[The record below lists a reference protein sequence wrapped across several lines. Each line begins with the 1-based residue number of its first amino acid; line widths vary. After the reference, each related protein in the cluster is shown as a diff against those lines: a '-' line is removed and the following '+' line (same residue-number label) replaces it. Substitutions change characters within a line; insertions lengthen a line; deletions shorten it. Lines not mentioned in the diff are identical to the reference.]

1 MKEGDDTD
9 WNRVEYVMCFVGV
22 FESSLVVTCCL
33 LALSPCSAYL
43 SLEEV
48 DDVSSGCGESFSV
61 VVVSNIFE
69 GKPILQRH
77 RCV

>member
-1 MKEGDDTD
+1 MHELR
-9 WNRVEYVMCFVGV
+9 NVFVRM
-22 FESSLVVTCCL
+22 FESSVAVTCCV
-33 LALSPCSAYL
+33 LALSPCSTYL
-43 SLEEV
+43 SLKEV

-61 VVVSNIFE
+61 VVVSNVFE

>member
-1 MKEGDDTD
+1 MKEGEDSD
-9 WNRVEYVMCFVGV
+9 WTRMDYVMYLCECV
-22 FESSLVVTCCL
+22 
-33 LALSPCSAYL
+33 LALSPCSTYL

-48 DDVSSGCGESFSV
+48 NDVSSGCGESFSV
-61 VVVSNIFE
+61 VVVSNVFE